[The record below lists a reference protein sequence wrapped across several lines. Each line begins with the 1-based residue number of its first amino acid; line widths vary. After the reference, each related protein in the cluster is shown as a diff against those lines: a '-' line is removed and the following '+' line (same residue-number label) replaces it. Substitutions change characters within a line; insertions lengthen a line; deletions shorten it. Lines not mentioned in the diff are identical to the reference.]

1 MIKHILLIFCV
12 LCFATLAKANNDND
26 PFDDLQYIEFC
37 FANAEKSIVDSC
49 NLQNGNIKILNSN
62 PLLITKTESGMP
74 GRMSTFWF
82 TAIIS
87 GIGTYT
93 LYGAG
98 AGPVACGIIYV
109 CSDGDRETTKKAV
122 FGCLTGAAIGGLAK
136 WLSVQ

>member
-1 MIKHILLIFCV
+1 MKKILIILSLILV
-12 LCFATLAKANNDND
+12 TVKANAAFDND
-26 PFDDLQYIEFC
+26 PFDDLQYVENRIEKAC
-37 FANAEKSIVDSC
+37 KRSNNSLENVVLQGLEVEYCKKSQI
-49 NLQNGNIKILNSN
+49 NG
-62 PLLITKTESGMP
+62 GVP

-109 CSDGDRETTKKAV
+109 CTDGDREITKKAV
-122 FGCLTGAAIGGLAK
+122 FGCLTGAAVGGLVK